1 MDYKKKKLLEFEE
14 GENATADLFGDGAI
28 TKKSINDDE
37 DDFGY
42 ELDES
47 GMIPKLEELKA
58 AGVNSSRDESEDS
71 KLQKNTARH
80 IEKLNLMDEGIDLL
94 EDEENTSENEDEAY
108 VDDELWNEDDFSNL
122 KIDFY
127 DDEDSSISR
136 ELGRIASALERIAN
150 SLEKCRRG

>member
-58 AGVNSSRDESEDS
+58 AGVNSSRDESEDN
-71 KLQKNTARH
+71 KPQKNTGRH
-80 IEKLNLMDEGIDLL
+80 IEKSNLMDEGIDLL

-108 VDDELWNEDDFSNL
+108 VVDELWNEDDFSNL

-127 DDEDSSISR
+127 DDENSSISR

-150 SLEKCRRG
+150 SLEKGRRG

>member
-28 TKKSINDDE
+28 TKKSINDE

-150 SLEKCRRG
+150 SLEKGRRG